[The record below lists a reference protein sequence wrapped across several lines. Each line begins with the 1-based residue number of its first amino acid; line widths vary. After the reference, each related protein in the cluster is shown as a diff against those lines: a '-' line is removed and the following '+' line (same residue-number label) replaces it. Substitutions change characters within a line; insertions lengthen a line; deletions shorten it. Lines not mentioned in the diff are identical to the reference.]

1 MATRNYKLKKTG
13 GLKPGANPE
22 DIIRKFEKI
31 NTTIFPAEEAGSMY
45 IAREIES
52 CIRENSGS
60 SAFWVL
66 PPGNLLSAHS
76 VHWWTFIKR
85 RA

>member
-45 IAREIES
+45 I
-52 CIRENSGS
+52 
-60 SAFWVL
+60 
-66 PPGNLLSAHS
+66 
-76 VHWWTFIKR
+76 
-85 RA
+85 